1 MTVLA
6 FDPDRRPRR
15 RQAAPK
21 NHTPRGMSVTAA
33 FDSWEIALAGRN
45 RAAGT
50 VKSYR
55 ETCEL
60 LAAWL
65 ADQQLPND
73 VEAITAEQLR
83 LFLTS
88 ERERTSP
95 GNAHKLFRNL
105 RAFLRFCAQEGIRSS
120 PCPIGKADE
129 PNVPEVERPPLDDN
143 EIRAL
148 LAACKKDATFA
159 GKRDLAIL
167 WLLVDSGPRVS
178 GLAGIRYAPGKEAE
192 HDVDLPRRRLRIVLK
207 GGDTYWAPIGSKVAQ
222 ALDRYIRLRARQP
235 PADEPWLWIGPKG
248 HLTRSGI
255 YQMVVRRGEEVGI
268 AGLHPH
274 QFRRTS
280 VTRFLDDEGSEL
292 AAMHVYGWKSTAMV
306 AHYTKETA
314 RERARQSHAKHSPG
328 DKF

>member
-6 FDPDRRPRR
+6 FDPDRRPTRR
-15 RQAAPK
+15 RKPPK
-21 NHTPRGMSVTAA
+21 SLSPQGMRVAEA
-33 FDSWEIALAGRN
+33 FTSWEIALAGRN
-45 RAAGT
+45 RSAGT

-60 LAAWL
+60 FAGWL
-65 ADQQLPND
+65 ADQQLPDD
-73 VEAITAEQLR
+73 VEQVGAQEIR

-88 ERERTSP
+88 ERERTSA

-105 RAFLRFCAQEGIRSS
+105 RAFFRFCAAEGIRST
-120 PCPIGKADE
+120 PCPITKTDE
-129 PNVPEVERPPLDDN
+129 PNVPETERPPLDDD

-148 LAACKKDATFA
+148 LAACRKDATFA

-167 WLLVDSGPRVS
+167 WLLIDSGPRVS
-178 GLAGIRYAPGKEAE
+178 GLAGIRYEPGKDT

-222 ALDRYIRLRARQP
+222 ALDRYIRMRARQP
-235 PADEPWLWIGPKG
+235 QAGEPWLWIGPKG

-274 QFRRTS
+274 RFRRTS
-280 VTRFLDDEGSEL
+280 VTQFLDADGSEL
-292 AAMHVYGWKSTAMV
+292 AAMHVYGWKSPVMV
-306 AHYTKETA
+306 QHYTKETA
-314 RERARQSHAKHSPG
+314 RERARAQHAKHSPG
-328 DKF
+328 DRF